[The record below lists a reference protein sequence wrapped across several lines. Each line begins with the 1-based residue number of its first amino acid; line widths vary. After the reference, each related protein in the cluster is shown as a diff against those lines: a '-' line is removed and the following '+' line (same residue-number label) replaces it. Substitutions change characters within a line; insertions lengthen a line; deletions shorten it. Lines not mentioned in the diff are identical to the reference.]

1 MLGVPNEIVKDLL
14 TQALP
19 TALGFGI
26 AGAVALGIFLIANR
40 FFGLFNYASL
50 GPTEVDKV
58 ARTYLKHVV
67 TKADGGDYSRGVIN
81 AGGTLYYFKW
91 HYGQSFE
98 IFPLIYERYSSDTD
112 LLGAPRL
119 TLPV

>member
-1 MLGVPNEIVKDLL
+1 MKDLI
-14 TQALP
+14 TPALS
-19 TALGFGI
+19 TALGI
-26 AGAVALGIFLIANR
+26 AVAGAAALGLFIIANR
-40 FFGLFNYASL
+40 FLGLFNYAELSRE
-50 GPTEVDKV
+50 EVDKV

-67 TKADGGDYSRGVIN
+67 TKADGPTYSRGVVN

-98 IFPLIYERYSSDTD
+98 IFPLIYERYSSDRD

-119 TLPV
+119 VLPV